1 MRPETLQTVGHQID
15 KNKKTNTKRE
25 FNIVMSGKFCTL
37 AMFIIEM
44 NGLFLKELVF
54 IVSHSMV
61 ERGE

>member
-44 NGLFLKELVF
+44 NGLFF
-54 IVSHSMV
+54 
-61 ERGE
+61 ERTGFYCVPFNGREG

>member
-44 NGLFLKELVF
+44 NGLFF
-54 IVSHSMV
+54 
-61 ERGE
+61 